1 MNYVYILR
9 CNDDTYYTGWTTDL
23 KRRLKVHNE
32 KKGAKYT
39 RVRTPLELVYFEVY
53 ETRSLAQKRE
63 IQIKKMSRLKKQDL
77 IDMIKGKIS
86 LD

>member
-9 CNDDTYYTGWTTDL
+9 CSDDTYYTGWTNNL
-23 KRRLKVHNE
+23 QNRIKKHND

-39 RVRTPLELVYFEVY
+39 RARTPVELVYHETY

-63 IQIKKMSRLKKQDL
+63 IQIKKMNRKSKQDL
-77 IDMIKGKIS
+77 IEGFKVEV
-86 LD
+86 